1 MLQSSLYDVDTGE
14 TNSES
19 PIPFLVRFTES
30 ADPFTSDLSPL
41 PVVPDLSADLSLKN
55 LCRWLVLK
63 TSTPG
68 MAFFAVEKLAAYFK
82 KLFIY
87 QTINSALNGFRKI
100 KNK

>member
-1 MLQSSLYDVDTGE
+1 MESCFNILLQSFQFDVDTGE

-30 ADPFTSDLSPL
+30 ADPSTSDLSPL

-68 MAFFAVEKLAAYFK
+68 MAFVQVEK
-82 KLFIY
+82 
-87 QTINSALNGFRKI
+87 
-100 KNK
+100 